1 MDLEAQVAALRERHN
16 AGKISAED
24 LELMIEGACSKW
36 ARDHPPPR
44 AEAKIESASPLA
56 EGNNVNLDGNEGAR
70 VTHAKLR
77 GAVRVNITSVGGMQS
92 IELQLEIAQLKKFV
106 DGTVEVPEHSFAELV
121 VQVALKPC
129 RLRVDAGFQSW
140 QFIIKTYKATDDL
153 YIGQLEQRLTY
164 MEMGEHESAIAYSNR
179 AQQILTDLRMAG
191 VDYSMSSYVTH
202 AIKGL
207 PTSYNLLRHMV
218 KLLGVREELDENTLS
233 SYIIEEEF
241 TLESERRKEQL
252 LPQVNYVASKQQR
265 QQQKW
270 AKSRGGSDNDKQ
282 VNRAKTTKSGERS
295 GGGKRNSQ
303 CYCFVCGDPDHFP
316 NQCFDRVNKDAGD
329 GQEAS
334 CGRSQNRQPRR
345 ETAYRKDNQH
355 SDSKSKQ
362 PLDAG
367 TSCGNGAK
375 EAPSDNA
382 HHEGQPSCLMVGVV
396 TDASAEPTISLA
408 TEVGEDFQV
417 VAAPVQANPT
427 MVLLDSG
434 CFHHLMG
441 TREAFVDMTS
451 GGDVHHANLLSAGQ
465 LKDSGVQFQDTSDKT
480 LLVST
485 EGVVLG
491 RACYTSRVL
500 YTDLRPCSSQQPK
513 APPTETVALR
523 TIASSTRSS
532 VDIWHAR
539 LTHAGIDTIMRI
551 AAHGVAAGLE
561 ITSSSGA
568 DLVYM
573 ARQQIHR
580 HKQFGSVTQYTQ
592 QMEGLFNR
600 ITDLTEGEKI
610 QAYDEGLK
618 MEVRRQVIAANY
630 NNYRDMV
637 CAAERF
643 DALTRDQPE
652 TRRHVPNR
660 SFGTKRSAPPTT
672 ADPMDINKIDAK
684 QRPTKYENCE
694 FCGAAGHRFL
704 ACWKMKKARA
714 ELQGNNSATFTM
726 AKKGDHDGAN
736 LKPTTTT
743 RGDLQRAT
751 PPGTGGQRCVSL
763 GVGPRDIG
771 ENWRIFGGDQVHGN
785 DGGRYETSHPRRSI
799 TAAAHRGAKVEADV
813 ADHEHQGFRLHLG
826 ARFLEAV
833 QPEIDCVNKKVCIY
847 NNGKRVELRSWTDT
861 GSVRETTLARLERT
875 VNESNTVYLALV
887 MAAGEE
893 EKPSSELPSAVKEIL
908 EQYKDIIVG
917 HMVSADGVHVDPRKI
932 EAVKKWKVL
941 ENVKELQQF
950 LGFANY
956 YNRFV
961 PQYAKIAAPLT
972 DLLKKDTPFKWDT
985 PHQQAMEQLQ
995 TALTTAPVLILPDP
1009 DTDYV
1014 VETDASDQAVG
1025 AVLMQD
1031 HGRDLQPIA
1040 YLSKKPHGA
1049 ELNYPIHDKEALA
1062 IVIAFK
1068 AWRCYLEGAKTTV
1081 YTDRCSLKYLKSQR
1095 TLKR

>member
-1 MDLEAQVAALRERHN
+1 
-16 AGKISAED
+16 
-24 LELMIEGACSKW
+24 
-36 ARDHPPPR
+36 
-44 AEAKIESASPLA
+44 
-56 EGNNVNLDGNEGAR
+56 
-70 VTHAKLR
+70 
-77 GAVRVNITSVGGMQS
+77 
-92 IELQLEIAQLKKFV
+92 
-106 DGTVEVPEHSFAELV
+106 
-121 VQVALKPC
+121 
-129 RLRVDAGFQSW
+129 
-140 QFIIKTYKATDDL
+140 
-153 YIGQLEQRLTY
+153 
-164 MEMGEHESAIAYSNR
+164 
-179 AQQILTDLRMAG
+179 
-191 VDYSMSSYVTH
+191 MSSYVTH

-568 DLVYM
+568 DLVCVSCVSGKLVRHTFPDQEAILANQSAAATAAGNVAANAAATSASVAATPRLHPAAATAATENLEAARPRLPEKFNPNARDTDVRRFIATLEIYFEAVGCMTPTHDAMRIRLAATLLRGPALEWIYNNKEIWGEGSWTQFREALIQRFEPINSSYM

-736 LKPTTTT
+736 LK
-743 RGDLQRAT
+743 
-751 PPGTGGQRCVSL
+751 
-763 GVGPRDIG
+763 
-771 ENWRIFGGDQVHGN
+771 
-785 DGGRYETSHPRRSI
+785 
-799 TAAAHRGAKVEADV
+799 
-813 ADHEHQGFRLHLG
+813 
-826 ARFLEAV
+826 
-833 QPEIDCVNKKVCIY
+833 
-847 NNGKRVELRSWTDT
+847 
-861 GSVRETTLARLERT
+861 
-875 VNESNTVYLALV
+875 
-887 MAAGEE
+887 
-893 EKPSSELPSAVKEIL
+893 
-908 EQYKDIIVG
+908 
-917 HMVSADGVHVDPRKI
+917 
-932 EAVKKWKVL
+932 
-941 ENVKELQQF
+941 
-950 LGFANY
+950 
-956 YNRFV
+956 
-961 PQYAKIAAPLT
+961 
-972 DLLKKDTPFKWDT
+972 
-985 PHQQAMEQLQ
+985 
-995 TALTTAPVLILPDP
+995 
-1009 DTDYV
+1009 
-1014 VETDASDQAVG
+1014 
-1025 AVLMQD
+1025 
-1031 HGRDLQPIA
+1031 
-1040 YLSKKPHGA
+1040 
-1049 ELNYPIHDKEALA
+1049 
-1062 IVIAFK
+1062 
-1068 AWRCYLEGAKTTV
+1068 
-1081 YTDRCSLKYLKSQR
+1081 
-1095 TLKR
+1095 